1 MANQSSLSG
10 FLLLEFAEVRE
21 LQMLHVFVFLVLYLA
36 AVTGNLLVISAV
48 ACDHHLH
55 TPMYVFLMNLAVQ
68 DLGTVSVIMPKSM
81 ANSLLNTRYI
91 TYSGCVAQVFT
102 LLFLLAS
109 DIYLLTVMA
118 YDRYVAI
125 CNPLRYEMVMNKQ
138 ACSQM
143 IASVWIAGFLHSLLN
158 TAVTFATP
166 LCSNIINQF
175 FCELPQILKL
185 SCFDL
190 NLPEMGVLVF
200 GTVLASGCFVF
211 IIITYVHIFS
221 SVLRI
226 PSGQGRQKAFSTC
239 LPHLIVF
246 STFIITGAFAYLRST
261 PDAPSN
267 LDLMFTILYSM
278 LPPMINPVIY
288 SMRNKEIK
296 MSLSRLLSFHHS
308 FI

>member
-1 MANQSSLSG
+1 MMNHSSLSG
-10 FLLLEFAEVRE
+10 FLLLEFTEVWE
-21 LQMLHVFVFLVLYLA
+21 LQILHIFVFLVLYLA
-36 AVTGNLLVISAV
+36 TVTGNLLVISAV
-48 ACDHHLH
+48 AFDHHLH
-55 TPMYVFLMNLAVQ
+55 TPMYFFLMNLAIQ

-81 ANSLLNTRYI
+81 TNSLLQTRHI
-91 TYSGCVAQVFT
+91 TFSGCVAQVFT

-118 YDRYVAI
+118 YDRYIAI
-125 CNPLRYEMVMNKQ
+125 CDPLRYEMVMNKQ

-143 IASVWIAGFLHSLLN
+143 IASVWIAGLLHSILN

-185 SCFDL
+185 SCCDL

-200 GTVLASGCFVF
+200 GTVLVSGCFIF
-211 IIITYVHIFS
+211 IIVTYVHIFS
-221 SVLRI
+221 LVLRI
-226 PSGQGRQKAFSTC
+226 RSVQGRQKAFSTC

-246 STFIITGAFAYLRST
+246 STFIVTGAFAYLRPA

-267 LDLMFTILYSM
+267 LDLMFTMLYSM

-288 SMRNKEIK
+288 SIRNKEIK
-296 MSLSRLLSFHHS
+296 ISLSRLLMFASV
-308 FI
+308 I